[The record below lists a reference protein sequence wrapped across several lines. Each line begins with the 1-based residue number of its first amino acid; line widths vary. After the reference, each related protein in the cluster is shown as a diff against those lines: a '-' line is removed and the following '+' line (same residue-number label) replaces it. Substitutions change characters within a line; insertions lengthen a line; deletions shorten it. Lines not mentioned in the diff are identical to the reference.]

1 MTNKMDFNYWKS
13 QLDEQWLEAMA
24 FVHRGKD
31 IERGISEAFGDLVS
45 QPERLE
51 QSSAN
56 DFKKLVNSWLA
67 NQRRLKIAPTVK
79 KFTLDD
85 LRP

>member
-1 MTNKMDFNYWKS
+1 MDKMSFDYWKS
-13 QLDEQWLEAMA
+13 QLDEIWLERISM
-24 FVHRGKD
+24 VHRGKD
-31 IERGISEAFGDLVS
+31 IDRGILEAFGDLIS

-67 NQRRLKIAPTVK
+67 NQRRPKVIQQSDRLK
-79 KFTLDD
+79 FSD
-85 LRP
+85 L

>member
-1 MTNKMDFNYWKS
+1 MDKMSFDYWKS

-31 IERGISEAFGDLVS
+31 IERGITEAFGDLIS

-67 NQRRLKIAPTVK
+67 NQRRVRVPTSSQRL
-79 KFTLDD
+79 KFTD
-85 LRP
+85 L

>member
-1 MTNKMDFNYWKS
+1 MINKMSLDYWKS

-51 QSSAN
+51 QSTSN

-67 NQRRLKIAPTVK
+67 NQRRAKVAPVVK

-85 LRP
+85 LQ

>member
-1 MTNKMDFNYWKS
+1 MEGKMNLNYWKS

-51 QSSAN
+51 QSSSN

-67 NQRRLKIAPTVK
+67 NQRRPKITTSSQRL
-79 KFTLDD
+79 KFTD
-85 LRP
+85 L

>member
-1 MTNKMDFNYWKS
+1 MDKMSFDYWKS

-31 IERGISEAFGDLVS
+31 IERGITEAFGDLIS

-67 NQRRLKIAPTVK
+67 NQRRPKVIQQSDRLK
-79 KFTLDD
+79 FSD
-85 LRP
+85 L

>member
-1 MTNKMDFNYWKS
+1 MTNKMDFNYWKA
-13 QLDEQWLEAMA
+13 QLDEMWLESMAM
-24 FVHRGKD
+24 VHRGKD
-31 IERGISEAFGDLVS
+31 IERGILEAFGDLIS

-67 NQRRLKIAPTVK
+67 NQRRAKVIQQSDRL
-79 KFTLDD
+79 KFTD
-85 LRP
+85 L

>member
-1 MTNKMDFNYWKS
+1 MTNKMDFNYWKG
-13 QLDEQWLEAMA
+13 QLDEMWLESMAM
-24 FVHRGKD
+24 VHRGKD
-31 IERGISEAFGDLVS
+31 IDRGILDAFGDLIS

-51 QSSAN
+51 QSSVN

-67 NQRRLKIAPTVK
+67 NQRRAKITPVVK

-85 LRP
+85 LR

>member
-1 MTNKMDFNYWKS
+1 MNKMSFDYWKS
-13 QLDEQWLEAMA
+13 QLDEIWLENIRM
-24 FVHRGKD
+24 VHRGKD
-31 IERGISEAFGDLVS
+31 IDRGILEAFGDLIS

-51 QSSAN
+51 QSSPN

-67 NQRRLKIAPTVK
+67 NQRRVKIAPVVK

-85 LRP
+85 LRA

>member
-1 MTNKMDFNYWKS
+1 MIDKMSFDYWKS

-31 IERGISEAFGDLVS
+31 IERGITEAFGDLIS

-67 NQRRLKIAPTVK
+67 NQRRPKVIQQSDRLK
-79 KFTLDD
+79 FSD
-85 LRP
+85 L